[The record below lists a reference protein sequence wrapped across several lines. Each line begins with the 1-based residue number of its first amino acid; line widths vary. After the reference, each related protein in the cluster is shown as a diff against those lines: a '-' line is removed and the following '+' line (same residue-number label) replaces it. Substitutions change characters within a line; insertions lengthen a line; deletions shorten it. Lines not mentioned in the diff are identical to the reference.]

1 MNEGFADTLRTLR
14 RQQSLTTEELANRA
28 DVDRAR
34 LMEWECGDA
43 MPTPDE
49 FVRLLNALGV
59 SADRLMGDEPRPH
72 GPHRPPE
79 PHGPH
84 ERRPPEPHGPHDEH
98 RPPEPHGP
106 HDEHRPPEPHGP
118 HDEHRPPEPHGPH
131 EHRRPGPR
139 DERRRFGQ
147 RMPFNHRADRP
158 PRPPRDEHD
167 MPNADELAARLT
179 AQLEDEYGA
188 AVDGAAIADAV
199 RTAVESVRGELEAA
213 NAVGELP
220 DGLNAEIHQNI
231 AEEVA
236 REVAHDL
243 VHDLAHGNGYDEDAD
258 DDEDDDMDDEEDDDA
273 DDDED
278 DDEDVSMDVDSN
290 SKLTWDRIAQLAP
303 FLSKDALS
311 KLAQRAMQG
320 SQPNYSMI
328 KKLAPFLDA
337 DTLEKLIGNLDE
349 GVVDMKMVQYLAP
362 FLRGKT
368 LAKLAD
374 QALSGAQPNWDMIKR
389 LAPFLPTSYLDELAL
404 KLFDS
409 DGGVADD

>member
-1 MNEGFADTLRTLR
+1 
-14 RQQSLTTEELANRA
+14 
-28 DVDRAR
+28 
-34 LMEWECGDA
+34 
-43 MPTPDE
+43 
-49 FVRLLNALGV
+49 
-59 SADRLMGDEPRPH
+59 
-72 GPHRPPE
+72 
-79 PHGPH
+79 
-84 ERRPPEPHGPHDEH
+84 
-98 RPPEPHGP
+98 
-106 HDEHRPPEPHGP
+106 
-118 HDEHRPPEPHGPH
+118 
-131 EHRRPGPR
+131 
-139 DERRRFGQ
+139 
-147 RMPFNHRADRP
+147 
-158 PRPPRDEHD
+158 
-167 MPNADELAARLT
+167 MPNADELAARLK

-188 AVDGAAIADAV
+188 AVDEAAIADAV

-213 NAVGELP
+213 NAGGEWS

-236 REVAHDL
+236 QEVAYDL
-243 VHDLAHGNGYDEDAD
+243 VHDLAHGNGYDEDTD
-258 DDEDDDMDDEEDDDA
+258 DDADDDA

-278 DDEDVSMDVDSN
+278 DDEDVSMNVDSN

-320 SQPNYSMI
+320 GQPNYSMI
-328 KKLAPFLDA
+328 KKLAPFLDK

-409 DGGVADD
+409 DGGEADD